1 MTIFNPINSATIK
14 IRAKKY
20 PPRPSFQLQAMES
33 GNAIIA
39 KRIGLEMMAI
49 PKIKFQFC
57 ITLDLK

>member
-1 MTIFNPINSATIK
+1 
-14 IRAKKY
+14 
-20 PPRPSFQLQAMES
+20 MES